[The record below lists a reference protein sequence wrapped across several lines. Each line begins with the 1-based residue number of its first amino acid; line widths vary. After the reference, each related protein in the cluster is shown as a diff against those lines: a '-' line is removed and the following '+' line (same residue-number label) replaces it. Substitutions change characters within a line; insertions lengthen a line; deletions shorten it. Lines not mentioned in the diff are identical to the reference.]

1 MKNLILLCG
10 KPGCG
15 KTTLA
20 KIIKEKTGAVHFS
33 ADRFMLK
40 LFGEIED
47 RELFERKLFA
57 CKELIYEICD
67 ELEGKNDIVLDF
79 GFWTRRERE
88 YISKRFTNFNVIF
101 VYMRLDDEEIFRRI
115 ENRNKHLKA
124 DEYFMDKDTFNILS
138 AKFEEPNESEGR
150 IIFVDKDTIIK

>member
-20 KIIKEKTGAVHFS
+20 KFIKEKYGAVHFS
-33 ADRFMLK
+33 ADNFMLK
-40 LFGEIED
+40 LFGEIQD

-67 ELEGKNDIVLDF
+67 ELADKNDIVLDF

-88 YISKRFTNFNVIF
+88 YIAKRFTNFNVIF

-115 ENRNKHLKA
+115 ENRNKKLK
-124 DEYFMDKDTFNILS
+124 DNEYFMDKETYLILS
-138 AKFEEPNESEGR
+138 SKFEEPDESEGR
-150 IIFVDKDTIIK
+150 IFFVDKNTELK